1 MVAIARHFII
11 ADLAS
16 RLSGL
21 PGPSSVLIFKLH
33 LSSAF
38 TLRFISVKIRQ
49 RYPGHADHE
58 YVDTKVEYTT
68 SLWVS
73 CSTV

>member
-1 MVAIARHFII
+1 MVATARHFII

-21 PGPSSVLIFKLH
+21 PGPSSVLIFKLY
-33 LSSAF
+33 LFSAC

-49 RYPGHADHE
+49 RYPGYADHE
-58 YVDTKVEYTT
+58 YVDTKIEYT
-68 SLWVS
+68 
-73 CSTV
+73 